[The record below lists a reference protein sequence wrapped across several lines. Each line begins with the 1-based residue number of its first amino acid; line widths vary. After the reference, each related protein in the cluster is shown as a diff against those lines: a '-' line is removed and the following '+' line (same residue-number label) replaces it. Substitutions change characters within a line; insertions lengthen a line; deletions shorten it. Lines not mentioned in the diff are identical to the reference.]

1 MAQTIYCATL
11 AAVPDPL
18 ERLERALVSLLDW
31 LNDRETLGDL
41 AQRSGH
47 DLAPASWALL
57 EYLDA
62 RGAMRVSD
70 IAACHGVHTSSITP
84 RVQRLEQ
91 AGLIERTSDP
101 VDARVSIIA
110 IAPAGREALQAIHAA
125 RQEALAAALASCD
138 AAGLERAAD
147 LLTALAERLSP
158 ARLARVA

>member
-1 MAQTIYCATL
+1 
-11 AAVPDPL
+11 VPDPATL
-18 ERLERALVSLLDW
+18 ERLERALVSLLSW

-84 RVQRLEQ
+84 RLQRLEQ
-91 AGLIERTSDP
+91 DGLVERATDP

-110 IAPAGREALQAIHAA
+110 IAPTGREALQSIHAV
-125 RQEALAAALASCD
+125 RRESLAAALGTCD
-138 AAGLERAAD
+138 DGGLERAAD
-147 LLTALAERLSP
+147 LLTGLADRLSP
-158 ARLARVA
+158 ARLTRIGEL

>member
-1 MAQTIYCATL
+1 MT
-11 AAVPDPL
+11 L
-18 ERLERALVSLLDW
+18 ERLERALVSLLGW
-31 LNDRETLGDL
+31 LNDRQTLGDL
-41 AQRSGH
+41 AERSGH

-84 RVQRLEQ
+84 RLQRLEQ
-91 AGLIERTSDP
+91 DGLITRSADP

-110 IAPAGREALQAIHAA
+110 IAAAGRAALQGIHAA
-125 RQEALAAALASCD
+125 RQQALAEALGSCD
-138 AAGLERAAD
+138 DGGLQRAAE

-158 ARLARVA
+158 DRLARTA

>member
-1 MAQTIYCATL
+1 LT
-11 AAVPDPL
+11 L
-18 ERLERALVSLLDW
+18 ERLERALVSLNAW

-47 DLAPASWALL
+47 DLAPASWSLL

-84 RVQRLEQ
+84 RLQRLQ
-91 AGLIERTSDP
+91 RDGLIERATDP

-110 IAPAGREALQAIHAA
+110 IAAAGRAALQGMHAA
-125 RQEALAAALASCD
+125 RQEALATALGSCD
-138 AAGLERAAD
+138 DGGLERAAD

-158 ARLARVA
+158 DRLARVG